1 MLTVP
6 KRCHTGLGRRALLP
20 SLFVLLIA
28 ACKGAE
34 PVRPYEPIT
43 SPEKLFMS
51 ATLNHH
57 AINLSTKAPFD
68 TTHLSMVVSD
78 ARSQPLDGLP
88 APTFLSR
95 DTAAV
100 QVTPD
105 GVLHARKAGQGI
117 LVIGEVTAGNVR
129 HADTAIVNVTANP
142 NPPVLL
148 SLSIHPVPP
157 DSAVL
162 AYQSSSAAS
171 LASRHLLTTAG
182 VTKGVGFLWSPPG
195 PSARAQGAGG
205 VPITNLLIDYRS
217 LDATVASYYRQTLIL
232 SRPGQVA
239 LVASTTAYG
248 VTKADTAVFTVSLP
262 IAQGVEIVQAA
273 DGVASFKPSE
283 IRLRPGGYVLW
294 FNYTANGVDV
304 SFDDPTHAVEI
315 TPLCQKFGAAF
326 CGTGDI
332 PALLDPLPSGAGGLG
347 LTVTVTGRQL
357 IAPGVYTYHSSAI
370 SASGRIIVTDS
381 ATTR

>member
-78 ARSQPLDGLP
+78 ARGQPLDGLP

-100 QVTPD
+100 QITPD

-117 LVIGEVTAGNVR
+117 LVIGEVTAEGNVR

-142 NPPVLL
+142 NPPVLT
-148 SLSIHPVPP
+148 SFSIHPVPP

-162 AYQSSSAAS
+162 AYQSTGATSP
-171 LASRHLLTTAG
+171 ASRWLLTTAG
-182 VTKGVGFLWSPPG
+182 VTKGVAFLWSPPP
-195 PSARAQGAGG
+195 PSARAQDAGG
-205 VPITNLLIDYRS
+205 VPITNLVIDYRS
-217 LDATVASYYRQTLIL
+217 LDATVAYYYNSQTLIL
-232 SRPGQVA
+232 SQPGQVA

-262 IAQGVEIVQAA
+262 IAQGVQIVQAA

-283 IRLRPGGYVLW
+283 IRLRPGGYVFW
-294 FNYTANGVDV
+294 FNGTANGVDV

-332 PALLDPLPSGAGGLG
+332 PASLDPLPSGTAGLG
-347 LTVTVTGRQL
+347 LTVRGRQL